1 MSVRVWSW
9 PRSVNQL
16 PEGKNCVLCPY
27 AEDMM
32 NGPCKDSFESSFRCF
47 MKSEHPEVKG
57 YDCLEHFEGF
67 QACLAKNPSHLE
79 EFLQSNK
86 ENE

>member
-1 MSVRVWSW
+1 MVLANFGKPRLAPDSV
-9 PRSVNQL
+9 L
-16 PEGKNCVLCPY
+16 ICV
-27 AEDMM
+27 EDMM
-32 NGPCKDSFESSFRCF
+32 NGPCRESFEDSFRCF

-67 QACLAKNPSHLE
+67 QACLANNPGHIE
-79 EFLQSNK
+79 EFLLRNK